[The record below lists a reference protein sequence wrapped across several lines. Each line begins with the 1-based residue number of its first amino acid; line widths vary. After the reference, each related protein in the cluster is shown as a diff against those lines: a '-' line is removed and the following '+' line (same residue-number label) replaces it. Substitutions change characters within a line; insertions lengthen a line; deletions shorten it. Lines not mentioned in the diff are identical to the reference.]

1 MKIKRALI
9 TAAGRD
15 DDRLPLQRLVDRD
28 GVAKTALA
36 IIVEEALAAG
46 AHEIAIVVRPG
57 DEAAFRAAAGD
68 GAARLEL
75 IPQHEPQG
83 YGHAIRCARSFLADE
98 PFLHLVGDHLPVSDA
113 AVRCAAQLVAAA
125 EAEDCAVSAVQA
137 TREHMLPLFGAVGGR
152 RVAGRRDL
160 YEVDTV
166 VEKPTPTQAEQQLLV
181 PGLRAGHYLCFFGM
195 HVLTPAVLD
204 LLDGLGPA
212 GDRLLSP
219 ALALLASR
227 ERYLA
232 HEVSG
237 RRYDLGVTYGLLV
250 AQLALGLAGR
260 DRDDILAQ
268 LVELLARRAPP
279 ESTAQARS

>member
-1 MKIKRALI
+1 MKLKRALI

-28 GVAKTALA
+28 GAPKTALQ

-68 GAARLEL
+68 GASRLEL

-98 PFLHLVGDHLPVSDA
+98 PFLHLVGDHLPVSDTA
-113 AVRCAAQLVAAA
+113 ARCAAQLVAVA

-160 YEVDTV
+160 YEIETV

-219 ALALLASR
+219 GLALLASR

-260 DRDDILAQ
+260 DRDEVLAQ

-279 ESTAQARS
+279 ETTAQARS